1 MKINKNLSFNSKL
14 FSILK
19 FIAINNPANAKKFKK
34 ELDKKITD
42 LTNMPLKYRQSIHY
56 DDIETRDLI
65 FKGYTIPYLI
75 DNDVIVIL
83 DIFKW
88 EDK

>member
-1 MKINKNLSFNSKL
+1 MIINKNPSFNSKL

-19 FIAINNPANAKKFKK
+19 FIAINNPVNAKRFKI

-42 LTNMPLKYRQSIHY
+42 LTNMPFKYRQSIHY
-56 DDIETRDLI
+56 DDTDTRDLI

>member
-1 MKINKNLSFNSKL
+1 MIINKNPSFNSKL

-19 FIAINNPANAKKFKK
+19 FIAINNPVNAKRFKR
-34 ELDKKITD
+34 ELDNKITD
-42 LTNMPLKYRQSIHY
+42 LTNMPFKCRQSVHY
-56 DDIETRDLI
+56 DDTYTRDLI

-75 DNDVIVIL
+75 DNDMIVIL